1 MEKDFTSPCPGMGG
15 GQVRKG
21 NRTSETKATLWA
33 QARRC
38 DGCQTVCVCRT
49 GSPRCPSGGV
59 DGVGW
64 RAGRSGDATG
74 RRCFGSR
81 CSGSRRVSKG
91 GPQASAF
98 SPDHFRRRPHGAA
111 GGWLIRCARGEA
123 PWECGISRN
132 LGRWHEGLKPRERN
146 PLSTERAGVTCT
158 QAHSGATRY
167 VIDGVFFSL
176 ELS

>member
-1 MEKDFTSPCPGMGG
+1 MPNG
-15 GQVRKG
+15 VRLQ
-21 NRTSETKATLWA
+21 NRLSAL
-33 QARRC
+33 
-38 DGCQTVCVCRT
+38 
-49 GSPRCPSGGV
+49 PF
-59 DGVGW
+59 
-64 RAGRSGDATG
+64 GRSRRRGLEG
-74 RRCFGSR
+74 RAVRGRDREAKLWKSVR
-81 CSGSRRVSKG
+81 PGSRRVSKG

-98 SPDHFRRRPHGAA
+98 SPDHFRPRPHGAA
-111 GGWLIRCARGEA
+111 GGWLIRCARGKA

-146 PLSTERAGVTCT
+146 SLSTERAGVTGT